1 MRRRRALTHA
11 LAGALFAALAVWST
25 YPLIATMG
33 AAIPGTGPGDNVAF
47 LWNVWWFQNHPLAF
61 WTDRLF
67 FPLGTSLIPHTH
79 TAFPSSLA
87 AAAAGWLGPV
97 TALNTLIL
105 AALAANGLATYALV
119 WYLSRQWT
127 AGVAAGLIV
136 AASPFVQLR
145 LLGHFNLVHVWV
157 LPLFALAL
165 LAYRAHPSIG
175 RAVALALALAV
186 VAYTDYYYVVYAWGL
201 GGALVVAE
209 VLSVR
214 IARRHET
221 PTTRRVRRLA
231 AMLAAFPAGAIA
243 LVLSTGGGDLPIA
256 PGVEISIRS
265 TQNPT
270 ALLALLAGLWL
281 AASCTVRVSRRSPD
295 PAGVVRS
302 LALPLALCGLALLPL
317 AVGAISLVLNGDYAT
332 QAVLWRSSPRG
343 VDLATIVGNPT
354 HLVAGPAVW
363 RLYERF
369 EIDVV
374 EQTAYVSLVALLV
387 VGTACGARRYDGRAV
402 GWGLAAIAFG
412 VVALGPF
419 LQVAGVDTGV
429 LLPDALLRYV
439 PIVSNA
445 RIPGRAI
452 VVVQLCLAVLCG
464 LAVAQLRSPLAR
476 VAIAVALALE
486 LMPAP
491 APVYPLPA
499 PDAIDAALLESSGPG
514 AVVELPTGVRDGFG
528 ERGRLDH
535 RALVHQIAHGRPLVG
550 GFVARLSPRIARAHE
565 RMPLLAWFL
574 DFSAGFEHD
583 AGRVQPPAGGAARRA
598 RELGIGFVVVNE
610 DAFPHAAEIGDV
622 LVSEGFSPIRRDGS
636 RVLYSCFPDDR
647 R

>member
-1 MRRRRALTHA
+1 VTHA
-11 LAGALFAALAVWST
+11 LSGVLFAALAVWST
-25 YPLIATMG
+25 YPLIGTMG
-33 AAIPGTGPGDNVAF
+33 AAIPGTGPGDNVVF
-47 LWNVWWFQNHPLAF
+47 LWNVWWFQNNPLAF

-67 FPLGTSLIPHTH
+67 FPLGTSLILHTH
-79 TAFPSSLA
+79 AAFPSSLA
-87 AAAAGWLGPV
+87 ATVAGWLGPP
-97 TALNTLIL
+97 TALNAIIL

-119 WYLSRQWT
+119 WHLSRQWT
-127 AGVAAGLIV
+127 ASVAAGLVV

-157 LPLFALAL
+157 LPVFALAL
-165 LAYRAHPSIG
+165 LAHLARPSIG
-175 RAVALALALAV
+175 RAVALALALAA
-186 VAYTDYYYVVYAWGL
+186 VAYTDYYYAVFAWGL
-201 GGALVVAE
+201 GAALVVAE
-209 VLSVR
+209 ILSIR
-214 IARRHET
+214 IERRRET

-231 AMLAAFPAGAIA
+231 AMLAAVPAGAIA
-243 LVLSTGGGDLPIA
+243 FVLSTGGGDLPIA

-265 TQNPT
+265 TRNPT
-270 ALLALLAGLWL
+270 ALLMLLAGLWL
-281 AASCTVRVSRRSPD
+281 AASWTVRASRRSPD
-295 PAGVVRS
+295 PGAVMRS

-317 AVGAISLVLNGDYAT
+317 AVGAVSLVANGDYAT
-332 QAVLWRSSPRG
+332 QTVLWRSSPPG

-354 HLVAGPAVW
+354 HLVAGPAVR

-419 LQVAGVDTGV
+419 LRVAGADTGV
-429 LLPDALLRYV
+429 LLPDALLRYM

-464 LAVAQLRSPLAR
+464 LALAQLRSPLAR
-476 VAIAVALALE
+476 MATVAALALE

-499 PDAIDAALLESSGPG
+499 PDAIDAALRESSEPG
-514 AVVELPTGVRDGFG
+514 AVVELPTGLRDGFG

-535 RALVHQIAHGRPLVG
+535 RALVRQIAHGRPLVG

-574 DFSAGFEHD
+574 DLSAGVEHD
-583 AGRVQPPAGGAARRA
+583 ARRVQPPPGGAARRA

-610 DAFPHAAEIGDV
+610 DVLPHASEIGHA
-622 LVSEGFSPIRRDGS
+622 LVTEGFSPILRDGP
-636 RVLYSCFPDDR
+636 RVLYSSAPDGGR
-647 R
+647 